1 MKIITSTEK
10 KNKPKI
16 FWKQELTKKEDY
28 CRKEE
33 VENVIKKQWMVIIVA
48 IKIYELHPKDNAY
61 LYSNLDFYYFTSMRH
76 PVFFVYCWDL

>member
-33 VENVIKKQWMVIIVA
+33 VENVIKKQWMVIVA

-61 LYSNLDFYYFTSMRH
+61 LYSNLDFYYFTSMGH